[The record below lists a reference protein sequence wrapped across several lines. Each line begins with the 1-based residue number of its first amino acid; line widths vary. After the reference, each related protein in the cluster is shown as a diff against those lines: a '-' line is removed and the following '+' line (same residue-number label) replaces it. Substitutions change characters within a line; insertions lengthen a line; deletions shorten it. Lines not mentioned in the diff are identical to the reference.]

1 MVSSEWKSG
10 TRTPS
15 SMIIG
20 ASSSTKLDRPRRLML
35 CGRPF
40 RSSCIVSIG
49 ASWRRTCHALCAP
62 DLSICS
68 AVIRNVPG
76 GCGMLSLCLAATPH
90 PSSEASIDAV
100 SAFMR
105 GLPVRGRRPV
115 QLQPYTHV
123 SPRER
128 QGIAN
133 ARARVSSRA
142 MLQLTALL
150 LVAQVQVPPP
160 RGYVND
166 FAGVLDSTSVAHME
180 AVIAEVRAKT
190 RGEIAVVTLPD
201 IDDRPAADVALEIGR
216 RWGVGAKGEA
226 GDPAKNLGVVVLL
239 VPLKNHRPGT
249 GQIFIATGRGAEGFL
264 TDARV
269 GRIRDAMTPY
279 LAREEYGAGLAYGV
293 DLIAQAF
300 AQEFGV
306 TLDAAPPGARPVERD
321 VSFPSRAVLFWLI
334 FAVVFTLAQLARRR
348 GRRGRRIWWVGGGWG
363 GGGWGG
369 GWGGGGGGGGGG
381 FGGVGGGGGVFGR
394 GAGGGLLYWPRNH
407 RRANLAGGGA

>member
-1 MVSSEWKSG
+1 M
-10 TRTPS
+10 RTPS
-15 SMIIG
+15 SMIMG
-20 ASSSTKLDRPRRLML
+20 ASSSMKLDRPRRLML

-49 ASWRRTCHALCAP
+49 ASWRRTCQALCAP

-76 GCGMLSLCLAATPH
+76 GCGMLSFCLTACPQ
-90 PSSEASIDAV
+90 PSSEARIDAV

-105 GLPVRGRRPV
+105 GLPVRGRRRV

-123 SPRER
+123 SRRER
-128 QGIAN
+128 QGIAHP
-133 ARARVSSRA
+133 RGRVSSRA

-166 FAGVLDSTSVAHME
+166 FAGVLDAASVTHME
-180 AVIAEVRAKT
+180 AVIVEVRAKT

-201 IDDRPAADVALEIGR
+201 IGDRPAGDVALQIGR
-216 RWGVGAKGEA
+216 QWGVGVKGEA

-239 VPLKNHRPGT
+239 VPTKNHRPGT

-264 TDARV
+264 PDARV

-279 LAREEYGAGLAYGV
+279 LAREEYGAGVAHGV

-300 AQEFGV
+300 AREFAV
-306 TLDAAPPGARPVERD
+306 TLTGVPEAPPDDGAQPLPIPLGWIVA
-321 VSFPSRAVLFWLI
+321 AVILLI
-334 FAVVFTLAQLARRR
+334 VLSR
-348 GRRGRRIWWVGGGWG
+348 GRILLLPLWFGGFGGRGGWSG
-363 GGGWGG
+363 GRGG
-369 GWGGGGGGGGGG
+369 GWGGGGGGGGFGGG
-381 FGGVGGGGGVFGR
+381 FGGFGGGGGFV
-394 GAGGGLLYWPRNH
+394 GG
-407 RRANLAGGGA
+407 

>member
-1 MVSSEWKSG
+1 
-10 TRTPS
+10 
-15 SMIIG
+15 
-20 ASSSTKLDRPRRLML
+20 
-35 CGRPF
+35 
-40 RSSCIVSIG
+40 
-49 ASWRRTCHALCAP
+49 
-62 DLSICS
+62 
-68 AVIRNVPG
+68 
-76 GCGMLSLCLAATPH
+76 
-90 PSSEASIDAV
+90 
-100 SAFMR
+100 
-105 GLPVRGRRPV
+105 
-115 QLQPYTHV
+115 
-123 SPRER
+123 
-128 QGIAN
+128 
-133 ARARVSSRA
+133 

-150 LVAQVQVPPP
+150 LVAQIQVPPP

-166 FAGVLDSTSVAHME
+166 FAGVLDAASVAHME

-190 RGEIAVVTLPD
+190 RGEIAVVTLSD

-226 GDPAKNLGVVVLL
+226 GDPAKNLGVVLLL

-269 GRIRDAMTPY
+269 GRMRDAVTPY

-321 VSFPSRAVLFWLI
+321 ISFPSRATLFWLI
-334 FAVVFTLAQLARRR
+334 FAVVFVLAQLARRR
-348 GRRGRRIWWVGGGWG
+348 GRRGGRIWWAGGGWG
-363 GGGWGG
+363 GG

-381 FGGVGGGGGVFGR
+381 FGGFGGGGGFSGG
-394 GAGGGLLYWPRNH
+394 GAGGRF
-407 RRANLAGGGA
+407 